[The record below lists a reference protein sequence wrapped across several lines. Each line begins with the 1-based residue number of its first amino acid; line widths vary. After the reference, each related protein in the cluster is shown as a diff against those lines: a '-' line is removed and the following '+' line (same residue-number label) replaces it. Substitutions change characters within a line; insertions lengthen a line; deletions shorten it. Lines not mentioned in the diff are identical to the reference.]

1 MERKINM
8 ENNQTAS
15 PKAKEKDKLAKLAE
29 QEELYAKWI
38 SGQEVDKDHPFIEFL
53 IENSVW

>member
-15 PKAKEKDKLAKLAE
+15 PKAKEKDKL
-29 QEELYAKWI
+29 
-38 SGQEVDKDHPFIEFL
+38 DKDHPFIEFL